1 MEFTPKERVAW
12 SLYGGGSFAVIV
24 STYALSG
31 HWQAVAALGTSLI
44 TAAAGLGIAGLRPTT
59 GGR

>member
-1 MEFTPKERVAW
+1 MEFTLKERVGW
-12 SLYGGGSFAVIV
+12 SLYTAGSSLVV
-24 STYALSG
+24 LSTYVLTG
-31 HWQAVAALGTSLI
+31 HWQAVAAIGTSLI